1 MALRLWTYFFKRAV
15 SNILEQRLI
24 HLISMGTITISVL
37 LFGAFLLFIVNLNA
51 WLLEWGQSLSMSV
64 YLEDDIGEK
73 GRLQVL
79 EALKGLPNA
88 EIRGYISKEEAMEN
102 LREAFGAQAV
112 LLDGFERNPLPAS
125 FELVFKDTDVK
136 SLRAERIKEDL
147 ESITGVEEVQY
158 SEQWIDRFE
167 GILSLIK
174 AGGFIVGGLLCLAVL
189 FITTNTIKLTIYAR
203 RDEIEIYKLVGA
215 TDGFVKV
222 PFLLEGSFQGLIGGL
237 IALGVL
243 YLVYSL
249 ISLEPLYAS
258 AFPVLHVIFLP
269 VWAWLGLAGL
279 SVLLGL
285 AGGLVAIGRFFQPGA

>member
-1 MALRLWTYFFKRAV
+1 M
-15 SNILEQRLI
+15 I
-24 HLISMGTITISVL
+24 HLISMGTITISIL

-73 GRLQVL
+73 GRRQIH

-88 EIRGYISKEEAMEN
+88 EIRGYISKEEAMES
-102 LREAFGAQAV
+102 LREAFGSQAA

-125 FELVFKDTDVK
+125 FELMFKDADVQ
-136 SLRAERIKEDL
+136 SLHAEKIKEDL
-147 ESITGVEEVQY
+147 ESIAGVEEVQY
-158 SEQWIDRFE
+158 SEQWIDRFQ

-203 RDEIEIYKLVGA
+203 TDEIEIYKLVGA

-237 IALGVL
+237 IAVGVL

-249 ISLEPLYAS
+249 MSLKPLYAS
-258 AFPVLHVIFLP
+258 AFPVLHVVFLP

-285 AGGLVAIGRFFQPGA
+285 AGGLIAVGRFFHAGA

>member
-1 MALRLWTYFFKRAV
+1 
-15 SNILEQRLI
+15 
-24 HLISMGTITISVL
+24 MGTITISIL

-73 GRLQVL
+73 GRRQIH

-88 EIRGYISKEEAMEN
+88 EIRGYISKEEAMES
-102 LREAFGAQAV
+102 LREAFGSQAA

-125 FELVFKDTDVK
+125 FELMFKDADVQ
-136 SLRAERIKEDL
+136 SLHAEKIKEDL
-147 ESITGVEEVQY
+147 ESIAGVEEVQY
-158 SEQWIDRFE
+158 SEQWIDRFQ

-203 RDEIEIYKLVGA
+203 TDEIEIYKLVGA

-237 IALGVL
+237 IAVGVL

-249 ISLEPLYAS
+249 MSLKPLYAS
-258 AFPVLHVIFLP
+258 AFPVLHVVFLP

-285 AGGLVAIGRFFQPGA
+285 AGGLIAVGRFFHAGA

>member
-1 MALRLWTYFFKRAV
+1 MVLRLWTYFFKRAV
-15 SNILEQRLI
+15 SNILEHRLI
-24 HLISMGTITISVL
+24 HLISMGTITISIL

-73 GRLQVL
+73 ARRQVH
-79 EALKGLPNA
+79 EALKGLPKA
-88 EIRGYISKEEAMEN
+88 EIRGYISKEEAMED
-102 LREAFGAQAV
+102 LREAFGAQAA
-112 LLDGFERNPLPAS
+112 LLKGFEENPLPAS
-125 FELVFKDTDVK
+125 FELVFKDTDVE
-136 SLRAERIKEDL
+136 SLHAEEIKEEL
-147 ESITGVEEVQY
+147 ESIAGVEEVQY
-158 SEQWIDRFE
+158 SEQWIHRFE
-167 GILSLIK
+167 GVLSLIK

-215 TDGFVKV
+215 TDGFVKA
-222 PFLLEGSFQGLIGGL
+222 PFLLEGAFQGLIGGW

-249 ISLEPLYAS
+249 ISLKPLYAS
-258 AFPVLHVIFLP
+258 AFPVLHVVFLP
-269 VWAWLGLAGL
+269 PWAWLGLAGL

-285 AGGLVAIGRFFQPGA
+285 TGGLIAVGRFFHAGA